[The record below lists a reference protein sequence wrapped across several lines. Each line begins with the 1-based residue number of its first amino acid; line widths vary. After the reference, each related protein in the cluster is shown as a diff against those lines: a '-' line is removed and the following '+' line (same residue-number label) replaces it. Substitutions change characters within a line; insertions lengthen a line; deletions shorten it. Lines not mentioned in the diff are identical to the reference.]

1 MLTQPVDKVGSIDTA
16 SGEIQDESFLIVDRG
31 VDLRAVENEKC
42 FHGSVPY
49 SLVAIDKGVV
59 LNQRE
64 AERCRLIN
72 QRGIQIGAAKG
83 SLRLDDRRLKCA
95 KITDAG
101 CAAGG
106 LEEASMQRPPPM

>member
-72 QRGIQIGAAKG
+72 
-83 SLRLDDRRLKCA
+83 
-95 KITDAG
+95 
-101 CAAGG
+101 
-106 LEEASMQRPPPM
+106 